1 MSVRSV
7 AAAVVLCALCAG
19 AASGYH
25 GGPRTVAVLGWD
37 AAKERLYCQQIGHD
51 ESGGERNLLYY
62 FDLRSKEPELPRVL
76 DWSRM
81 KATDEGD
88 YADSLFGTRL
98 QKLCKSL
105 RRLPIVDEHE
115 SSIVSGAVIA
125 ESTLVAGVQ
134 GLTARCVAVEASA
147 WCWRGVPEL
156 RISTYGSQD
165 IRCLRRYAIPGHTGR
180 LLVLSYRGDPWEPEE
195 VQRAVLLMKDPAQ
208 RTQVLNEP
216 WGVR

>member
-1 MSVRSV
+1 VR
-7 AAAVVLCALCAG
+7 LRELAG
-19 AASGYH
+19 AMLLASACASPGIAYH

-76 DWSRM
+76 EWSRM

-98 QKLCKSL
+98 QRLHKSL

-115 SSIVSGAVIA
+115 SSIVNGAVVA

-134 GLTARCVAVEASA
+134 GMTARCVVVEASA

-156 RISTYGSQD
+156 RISTFGSLD

-208 RTQVLNEP
+208 RTQLLNEP